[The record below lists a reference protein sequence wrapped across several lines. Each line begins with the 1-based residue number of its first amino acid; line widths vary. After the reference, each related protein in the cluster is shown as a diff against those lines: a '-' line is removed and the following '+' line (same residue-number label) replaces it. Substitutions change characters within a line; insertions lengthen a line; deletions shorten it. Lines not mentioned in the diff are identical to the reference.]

1 MRISNLGTITLVG
14 RILQV
19 HNAVVEEVFLID
31 NTTGYLDIIYAN
43 YEQNEAITQSLR
55 LNVDINTVILNSF
68 GYHIS
73 LSDIEEG
80 MLVDSLFSPIKQ
92 GVAPPQADADLI
104 VARTYDQPPLSF
116 IIDRIAKVDID
127 NSLLFTGD
135 PNDAD
140 NQIRF
145 NISDITTIRDKDS
158 NPVPLRS
165 LHPGLLVD
173 VLVAHTN
180 FQNAVIPNEAD
191 ALHVQIL

>member
-31 NTTGYLDIIYAN
+31 GTTGYLNIIYAN
-43 YEQNEAITQSLR
+43 YEQNETKFESLR
-55 LNVDINTVILNSF
+55 LNVDVNTVILNSF

-73 LSDIEEG
+73 LFDIEEG
-80 MLVDSLFSPIKQ
+80 MLVDSLFLPIKPE
-92 GVAPPQADADLI
+92 VTPPQADADLI
-104 VARTYDQPPLSF
+104 VIRTYDQPPLSF

-127 NSLLFTGD
+127 NSILYTGD
-135 PNDAD
+135 PD
-140 NQIRF
+140 NTDKQIKF
-145 NISDITTIRDKDS
+145 NISYITTIRDKDS
-158 NPVPLRS
+158 NPVSLRS
-165 LHPGLLVD
+165 LYPGLLVD
-173 VLVAHTN
+173 VLVAHIN